1 MIERTASSACRV
13 LIKRFEGFMSK
24 AYKPKVTTVV
34 NGKKIQAESKEAYYT
49 IGWGHSGPDIKKDD
63 IISYERAEFL
73 LTSDLARCAKALNTL
88 CKETNVELN
97 QNQFDALIS
106 FSYNTGTHALSNST
120 LWKYLES
127 GEIDK
132 ASAQFERW
140 VYASGVKSTALV
152 TRRAQERKLF
162 DTKDD

>member
-1 MIERTASSACRV
+1 MIERQASSACRV

-24 AYKPKVTTVV
+24 AYKPKVATVV
-34 NGKKIQAESKEAYYT
+34 NGHKILAESKEMYYT
-49 IGWGHSGPDIKKDD
+49 IGWGHSGPDVKKNDTV
-63 IISYERAEFL
+63 SYESAEFL
-73 LTSDLARCAKALNTL
+73 LSNDLARFAKALNTL

-120 LWKYLES
+120 LWKHLEN

-162 DTKDD
+162 DTKDE

>member
-1 MIERTASSACRV
+1 MLERQASTSCRL

-24 AYKPKVTTVV
+24 AYKPKVTTVI
-34 NGKKIQAESKEAYYT
+34 NGKKIQVESKEKYYT
-49 IGWGHSGPDIKKDD
+49 IGWGHSGPDVKATDTV
-63 IISYERAEFL
+63 SYDSAEPL
-73 LTSDLARCAKALNTL
+73 LTADLAKCASALNAL
-88 CKETNVELN
+88 CKETNVDLT

-127 GEIDK
+127 GNAK
-132 ASAQFERW
+132 AAASQFDRW
-140 VYASGVKSTALV
+140 VYASGVKSSALV

-162 DTKDD
+162 ETKDD